1 MYSSHTLHRLYSVSG
16 YAAHLMR
23 AVRLCED
30 MGVKNISVPE
40 TFFESAHNATA
51 AQRKL
56 RRAHFVGQLLTL
68 LPFVRAAAVCNS
80 LGLSMVHDA
89 SDIDLFIV
97 AAAGRA
103 WTARFFITAVLKI
116 FRLRPGEARRD
127 PVCASFFID
136 ESIQDFSQFK
146 ISNDIYFHF
155 WERSVLRL
163 FGTHTTLERGGILP
177 PPFAVR
183 VGNVSR
189 ALQRVGE
196 FFVSMIPE
204 EKLQR
209 AQIALFPGEVH
220 AAAAR
225 NDTGVMWSAAF
236 IKLHISDRRATLRD
250 QIFS

>member
-1 MYSSHTLHRLYSVSG
+1 
-16 YAAHLMR
+16 MR

-30 MGVKNISVPE
+30 VGVKNISAAE
-40 TFFESAHNATA
+40 TFFDSAHNAAA

-56 RRAHFVGQLLTL
+56 RRAHFVGQMLAL

-97 AAAGRA
+97 AARGRV
-103 WTARFFITAVLKI
+103 WTARFFITTFLKI

-136 ESIQDFSQFK
+136 ESIHDFSQFK
-146 ISNDIYFHF
+146 ISNDVYFHF
-155 WERSVLRL
+155 WERSMLAL
-163 FGTHTTLERGGILP
+163 FGTHAALERGGILP

-183 VGNVSR
+183 VGWTSR
-189 ALQRVGE
+189 AIQRAAE
-196 FFVSMIPE
+196 FFVSVIPE

-209 AQIALFPGEVH
+209 AQIKMFPDEVH
-220 AAAAR
+220 SAAAR
-225 NDTGVMWSAAF
+225 GDTGVMWSSGY
-236 IKLHISDRRATLRD
+236 IKLHISDRRAALRD